1 MMSLIDET
9 VRQLK
14 AFNILSFL
22 VLFSFSRRFKTTLSN
37 PKIYQ
42 QYILFIDYQNKNFK
56 AINFHQPSYH
66 LISID

>member
-22 VLFSFSRRFKTTLSN
+22 LLVSFS
-37 PKIYQ
+37 P
-42 QYILFIDYQNKNFK
+42 
-56 AINFHQPSYH
+56 
-66 LISID
+66 